1 MAEYLSETTS
11 CSESEY
17 LSDGAEDLSY
27 GDLTAI
33 PEYLFER
40 SKAIRALSLHH
51 NNIEVLPK
59 SINVFANLITLDISS
74 NNCHKLD
81 DAVVY
86 LKQLR
91 TLIAKNNDIE
101 CKTIPKDF
109 SKLRSLEVLNF
120 SANSFTEL
128 PPQFTELPRLKALY
142 LGGNV
147 ISSITSLIRDMS
159 RLEILYLGGNRLTDI
174 PAEIGQLYN
183 LTSLVLCD
191 NQLQSLPPT
200 LVNLHQLKSLSLHN
214 NKLSTLPS
222 EIVTLN
228 LIELSLRNNPLVVKF
243 VQDLTYEVPSL
254 LEFSARVIKIDK
266 VKYSENDLPKNLL
279 HYLDSCR
286 RCVNPECKGVYF
298 ASRVENV
305 KFVDFCGKYRLPLL
319 QYLCSPKCRT
329 SPYVPS
335 SDTDTDDEDT
345 AKAKLKRVLLG

>member
-11 CSESEY
+11 CSENEY

-33 PEYLFER
+33 PEYLFDR
-40 SKAIRALSLHH
+40 SKSIRALCLHH

-59 SINVFANLITLDISS
+59 SINVFANLITLDISN

-91 TLIAKNNDIE
+91 TLIAKNNNLE

-142 LGGNV
+142 LGGNA
-147 ISSITSLIRDMS
+147 ISSITSLIRHMS
-159 RLEILYLGGNRLTDI
+159 RLEILYMGGNRLTDI

-200 LVNLHQLKSLSLHN
+200 LVNLHRLKSLSLHN

-222 EIVTLN
+222 EIVALN

-254 LEFSARVIKIDK
+254 LELSARVVKIEK
-266 VKYSENDLPKNLL
+266 VKYDQEDLPKNLL
-279 HYLDSCR
+279 NYLDSCR

-319 QYLCSPKCRT
+319 QYLCSPQCRT
-329 SPYVPS
+329 SPYVTN

-345 AKAKLKRVLLG
+345 ARAKLKKVLLG